1 MTDVYSDLEYF
12 ICQVDSDLWESLSM
26 LTQSRTERTDTHLRK
41 RTLITAY
48 LLSLSYLTQQLVIA
62 NSLFK

>member
-1 MTDVYSDLEYF
+1 MTDVYFDLEYF

-48 LLSLSYLTQQLVIA
+48 YLI
-62 NSLFK
+62 